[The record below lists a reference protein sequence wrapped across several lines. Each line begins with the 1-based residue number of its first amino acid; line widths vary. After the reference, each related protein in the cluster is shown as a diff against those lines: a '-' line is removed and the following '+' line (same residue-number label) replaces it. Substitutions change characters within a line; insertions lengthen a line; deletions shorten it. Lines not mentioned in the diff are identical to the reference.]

1 MGAEAL
7 ASSFTK
13 LGNNMYKFYYFSN
26 SCSVASHIA
35 LEHAGADYEAIRVDF
50 ANEEQ
55 RKDSYLVINAK
66 GRVPALDTPRG
77 TLTENPAILMFI
89 SQTFPD
95 AGLAPLNDAYLMAQ
109 VHSFNAYLSSTVHV
123 AHAHGVRGIRWAND
137 AAAIREMKRKAPEV
151 VGECFELIE
160 NSLFKG
166 PWVMGDQYSIC
177 DMYLFTIAQWLE
189 ADEVDPTRFPKVLEH
204 RTRMLENPAVKKVL
218 AAQ

>member
-7 ASSFTK
+7 ASSFIT

-55 RKDSYLVINAK
+55 RKDSYLAINAK

-123 AHAHGVRGIRWAND
+123 AHAHGVRGIRWADD
-137 AAAIREMKRKAPEV
+137 AAAIREMKRKTPEV
-151 VGECFELIE
+151 VGDCFELIE
-160 NSLFKG
+160 TRMFKG

-189 ADEVDPTRFPKVLEH
+189 ADEVDATRFPQVLEH
-204 RTRMLENPAVKKVL
+204 RTRMLENVVVKKVL